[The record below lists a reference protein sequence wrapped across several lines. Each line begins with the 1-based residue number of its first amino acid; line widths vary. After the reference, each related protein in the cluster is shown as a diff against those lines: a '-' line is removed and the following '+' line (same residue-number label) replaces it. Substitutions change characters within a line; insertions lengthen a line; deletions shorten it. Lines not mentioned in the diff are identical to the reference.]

1 MRNITR
7 GLLVVFLAS
16 LGYGALP
23 VLAKLAF
30 AEGVDV
36 LPLLAWRF
44 VLGSALV
51 WAFVLGAGRPRP
63 PRDRVAGLCLL
74 GVLYAVNAVCY
85 MLGLERLPASLATL
99 VFFTYPAM
107 TVVLARVWV
116 GERLTRRRITA
127 LGLATAGC
135 ALTIGTGVGSGD
147 LLGVG
152 LILLS
157 VVLLAAWIVRSHGV
171 LRGLPPV
178 SSTATV
184 ITSAAVA
191 ISCAGLLTGGLGVP
205 LAPAPLGLLAAI
217 GLFSTAIPITAFLV
231 GIQWIGPA
239 RAAIAATFE
248 PVVALTLAAF
258 ILGDR
263 LTGGQWLGAGLILAG
278 VVWLRLERRPEP
290 VDAHP

>member
-51 WAFVLGAGRPRP
+51 WAFVFVAGRPRP
-63 PRDRVAGLCLL
+63 PRDRVAGLCTL

-107 TVVLARVWV
+107 TVVLARLWV

-135 ALTIGTGVGSGD
+135 ALTVGTGVGAGD

-171 LRGLPPV
+171 LRGLPPA

-184 ITSAAVA
+184 MTSSA
-191 ISCAGLLTGGLGVP
+191 IAIALAGLLTGGLGVP
-205 LAPAPLGLLAAI
+205 MAPAPLALLAAI
-217 GLFSTAIPITAFLV
+217 GLFSTAIPITAFLI

-239 RAAIAATFE
+239 RAAIAATVE

-263 LTGGQWLGAGLILAG
+263 LSGGQWLGAALILAG
-278 VVWLRLERRPEP
+278 VLWLRLEGRSDP

>member
-23 VLAKLAF
+23 VLAKLAL

-63 PRDRVAGLCLL
+63 PRGRVAGLCLL

-135 ALTIGTGVGSGD
+135 ALTVGTGVGSGD
-147 LLGVG
+147 PLGVG

-157 VVLLAAWIVRSHGV
+157 VVLLAAWIVRSHAV

-184 ITSAAVA
+184 ITSTAVA
-191 ISCAGLLTGGLGVP
+191 IALAGLLTGGLGVP
-205 LAPAPLGLLAAI
+205 LAPAPLALLAAI
-217 GLFSTAIPITAFLV
+217 GLFSTAVPITAFLI

-263 LTGGQWLGAGLILAG
+263 LSGGQWLGAGLILAG
-278 VVWLRLERRPEP
+278 VFWLRLERHPDP